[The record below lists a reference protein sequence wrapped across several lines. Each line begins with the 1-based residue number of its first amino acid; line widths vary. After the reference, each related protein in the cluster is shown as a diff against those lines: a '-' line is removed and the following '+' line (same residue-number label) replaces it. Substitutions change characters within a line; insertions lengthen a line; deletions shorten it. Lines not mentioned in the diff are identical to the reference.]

1 MKRAPG
7 ADLPAS
13 PAELPPTRMRY
24 IRIAS
29 TPHSFIASNGLA
41 TFPRLLLILNRS
53 IVQCPCVRMCF
64 GGGKSSARRIAGRY
78 RAWKLCY
85 QVQCQHFPEF
95 CGSTES

>member
-1 MKRAPG
+1 MT

-53 IVQCPCVRMCF
+53 IVQWPCVKMCF
-64 GGGKSSARRIAGRY
+64 GRGKSSARRIAGRY
-78 RAWKLCY
+78 RAWKLFSKG
-85 QVQCQHFPEF
+85 VAVSAF
-95 CGSTES
+95 STATDITKS